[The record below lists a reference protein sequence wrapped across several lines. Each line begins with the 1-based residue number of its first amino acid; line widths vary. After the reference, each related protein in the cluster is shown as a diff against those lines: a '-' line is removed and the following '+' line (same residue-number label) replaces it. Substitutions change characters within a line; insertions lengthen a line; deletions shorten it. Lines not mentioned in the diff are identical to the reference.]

1 MEKQVEKIKRF
12 SRVIYVLLRIATIVL
27 IILAAAELVAWIWS
41 AYNFSTEMVTINGVN
56 VNMPLL
62 FKMGNTRVFL
72 PIAWGSSYDFLG
84 ASGLVP
90 AVGLNG
96 FLSTIFTLVGLRF
109 VRKVFK
115 LLRENGSPFR
125 EDVVKTLKR
134 LAIVLLVVGF
144 VSGLIA
150 FIAAGV
156 VWALCLIFDYGR
168 SLQNESD
175 TTL

>member
-1 MEKQVEKIKRF
+1 MEKQAEKIKRF
-12 SRVIYVLLRIATIVL
+12 SKVICVLLIIVTIVL
-27 IILAAAELVAWIWS
+27 IILAAAELLAWIWT
-41 AYNFSTEMVTINGVN
+41 AHNLGTEMVTINGVQM
-56 VNMPLL
+56 NMPLL
-62 FKMGNTRVFL
+62 FKVGNTRVFL

-84 ASGLVP
+84 ASGLIP

-96 FLSTIFTLVGLRF
+96 FLGTIFTLVGLRF

-125 EDVVKTLKR
+125 DDVVKSLKV
-134 LAIVLLVVGF
+134 LAIVLLVVGCF
-144 VSGLIA
+144 SGLVA
-150 FIAAGV
+150 FLAAGV
-156 VWALCLIFDYGR
+156 VWVLCLIFDYGR

>member
-1 MEKQVEKIKRF
+1 MEKQTEKIKRF
-12 SRVIYVLLRIATIVL
+12 SKVISVLLNIATIVF
-27 IILAAAELVAWIWS
+27 IVLAVAELLAWVWTTK
-41 AYNFSTEMVTINGVN
+41 NLGTEIVTINGVDMN
-56 VNMPLL
+56 VPLL
-62 FKMGNTRVFL
+62 FKIGNTSVCL
-72 PIAWGSSYDFLG
+72 PIMWKSGYDFLNANG
-84 ASGLVP
+84 FVP
-90 AVGLNG
+90 IVGLTG

-125 EDVVKTLKR
+125 DDVIKALKR
-134 LAIVLLVVGF
+134 LAIVLLVVGC
-144 VSGLIA
+144 VSGLVA

-156 VWALCLIFDYGR
+156 VWVLCLIFDYGR